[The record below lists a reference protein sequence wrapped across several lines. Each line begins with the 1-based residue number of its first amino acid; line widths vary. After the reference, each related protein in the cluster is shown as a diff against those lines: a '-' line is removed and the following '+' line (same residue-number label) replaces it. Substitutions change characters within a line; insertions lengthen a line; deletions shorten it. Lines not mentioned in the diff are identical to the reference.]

1 MGAKITTFFNAK
13 KERPATPLSS
23 YNNELKA
30 INIMRGP
37 VHQSETNS
45 THTAAIRWKNRK
57 FGARLPQGRSACSW
71 KCPGKNIIVEWA
83 LMEMAMDFYLL
94 STHNICCR
102 PLPFFSTFGVNHLV
116 QISRKCLGKICKSC
130 SELSGF

>member
-1 MGAKITTFFNAK
+1 
-13 KERPATPLSS
+13 
-23 YNNELKA
+23 
-30 INIMRGP
+30 MRGP

-116 QISRKCLGKICKSC
+116 LISRKCLGKICKSC
-130 SELSGF
+130 SELSGFFGNAIFFILEHIIWSLFCVCIQFPMLFTS

>member
-1 MGAKITTFFNAK
+1 
-13 KERPATPLSS
+13 
-23 YNNELKA
+23 
-30 INIMRGP
+30 MRGP

-102 PLPFFSTFGVNHLV
+102 PLPFFFNFWSQSSGSDQQKML
-116 QISRKCLGKICKSC
+116 RKICKNC
-130 SELSGF
+130 SELNGFFGKCHFFQMLEHIIIWSLFCVCIQFPMLFTS

>member
-1 MGAKITTFFNAK
+1 
-13 KERPATPLSS
+13 
-23 YNNELKA
+23 
-30 INIMRGP
+30 MRGP

-130 SELSGF
+130 SELSGFFGCHFFQILEHIIWSLFCVCIQFPMLFTS